1 MMGSPMNVRP
11 VTPADREWIA
21 ETVSAAFG
29 SIRLVSH
36 GELIHDAAPLEGF
49 AVEHDGRPIGCA
61 LLRIEGSVA
70 ELVAL
75 VTTYRGAG
83 AGTALLEAVVERAKR
98 EKWFRLWVIT
108 SNDNVDAI
116 RMYQRA
122 GWDWMDFRRDAI
134 TRARA
139 LNPEIPERGNHGLPV
154 RHEIEFEAPL

>member
-1 MMGSPMNVRP
+1 MIVRP

-29 SIRLVSH
+29 SVQIVSH
-36 GELIHDAAPLEGF
+36 GEVIDDASLLDGF
-49 AVEHDGRPIGCA
+49 AVEHDGRPVGCA
-61 LLRIEGSVA
+61 LVNVVGNTA

-83 AGTALLEAVVERAKR
+83 AGSTLLEAVVERAR
-98 EKWFRLWVIT
+98 DEQWERLWLIT

-122 GWDWMDFRRDAI
+122 GWHWVDFRRDAI

-139 LNPEIPERGNHGLPV
+139 LKPEIPEQGNHGIPV

>member
-1 MMGSPMNVRP
+1 MIVRP

-29 SIRLVSH
+29 SVRLVSH
-36 GELIHDAAPLEGF
+36 GELIEDASSLDGF
-49 AVEHDGRPIGCA
+49 AVEHDGRPVGCA
-61 LLRIEGSVA
+61 LLNVVDDVA

-83 AGTALLEAVVERAKR
+83 AGSTLLEAVVERAR
-98 EKWFRLWVIT
+98 DEKWSRLWLIT

-122 GWDWMDFRRDAI
+122 GWDWVDFRRDAI

-139 LNPEIPERGNHGLPV
+139 LKPEIPDKGNHGIPV
-154 RHEIEFEAPL
+154 RHEIEFQAPL

>member
-1 MMGSPMNVRP
+1 MNVRP
-11 VTPADREWIA
+11 VGAADREWIA
-21 ETVSAAFG
+21 EIIAVEFG
-29 SIRLVSH
+29 SVRLVSH
-36 GELIHDAAPLEGF
+36 GELIEDASLLDGF

-61 LLRIEGSVA
+61 LVNVVGTQA

-83 AGTALLEAVVERAKR
+83 AGTALLEAVVERARR
-98 EKWFRLWVIT
+98 EGWTRLWLIT
-108 SNDNVDAI
+108 SNDNTDAV

-122 GWDWMDFRRDAI
+122 GWDWVDFRRDAI

-139 LNPEIPERGNHGLPV
+139 IKPEIPDLGNHGIPV

>member
-1 MMGSPMNVRP
+1 MNVRP

-29 SIRLVSH
+29 SVRLVSH
-36 GELIHDAAPLEGF
+36 GELIEDASSLDGF
-49 AVEHDGRPIGCA
+49 AVEHDGRPVGCA
-61 LLRIEGSVA
+61 LLNVVDDVA

-83 AGTALLEAVVERAKR
+83 AGGSLLEAVVARARK
-98 EKWFRLWVIT
+98 EKWSRLWLIT
-108 SNDNVDAI
+108 SNDNIDAI

-122 GWDWMDFRRDAI
+122 GWNWVDFRRDAI
-134 TRARA
+134 TRARV
-139 LNPEIPERGNHGLPV
+139 LKPEIPEVGNHGIPV

>member
-1 MMGSPMNVRP
+1 MIVRP

-29 SIRLVSH
+29 SVRLVSH
-36 GELIHDAAPLEGF
+36 GELIEDASSLDGF
-49 AVEHDGRPIGCA
+49 AVEHDGRPVGCA
-61 LLRIEGSVA
+61 LINVVDNVA

-83 AGTALLEAVVERAKR
+83 AGTALLEAVVERAR
-98 EKWFRLWVIT
+98 QQHWTRLWLIT

-122 GWDWMDFRRDAI
+122 GWDWVAFRRDAI

-139 LNPEIPERGNHGLPV
+139 LKPEIPTKGNHGIPV

>member
-1 MMGSPMNVRP
+1 MNVRP
-11 VTPADREWIA
+11 VITSDREWIA
-21 ETVSAAFG
+21 EIITTAFG
-29 SIRLVSH
+29 SVQIVSH
-36 GELIHDAAPLEGF
+36 GEIIEDASLLDGF

-61 LLRIEGSVA
+61 LVNVVGDVA

-83 AGTALLEAVVERAKR
+83 AGGALLEAVVDRAKR
-98 EKWFRLWVIT
+98 ERWSRLWLIT
-108 SNDNVDAI
+108 SNDNTDAI

-122 GWDWMDFRRDAI
+122 GWNWTDFRRDAI

-139 LNPEIPERGNHGLPV
+139 LKPEIPETGNHGIPV

>member
-1 MMGSPMNVRP
+1 MIVRP

-21 ETVSAAFG
+21 EIVSAAFG
-29 SIRLVSH
+29 SVRLVSH
-36 GELIHDAAPLEGF
+36 GELIEDASLLDGF
-49 AVEHDGRPIGCA
+49 AVAHDGRPVGCA
-61 LLRIEGSVA
+61 LLNLIDNVG

-75 VTTYRGAG
+75 VSTYRGAG
-83 AGTALLEAVVERAKR
+83 AGSALLEAVVERAR
-98 EKWFRLWVIT
+98 NEKWSRLWVIT

-122 GWDWMDFRRDAI
+122 GWDWVDFRRNAI

-139 LNPEIPERGNHGLPV
+139 LKPEIPEKGNHGIPL